1 LAPDLSEHDLITL
14 SGIPQTPRG
23 VSLEALQHSR
33 NWSSTDGGEAI
44 PLAESVTWRPAG
56 MCSMFVC
63 DIVAFGDT
71 ERDDEA
77 RAHVRASLYGGL
89 ERSFAA
95 GEISLGECHHEDR
108 GDGVMIVVPPHF
120 DTARLITSVLEEL
133 RAEIRRHNKL
143 SSDTAQLRLR
153 VAVHTGECRWDG
165 NGVVGEA
172 LNHAF
177 RILDAPAFKAALRA
191 SDADVALIVSQHVY
205 DEIVRHG
212 RGRVDP
218 GAYRQVDVS
227 VKETRTTAWIMMPG
241 GLAAVPPAAVVPSEP
256 AVYRG
261 GEIPGIDLVDL
272 LLRIP
277 RMAEQSGRDRVVGAL
292 PIHIGGVIARAA
304 DARSDVYEII
314 RTCRD
319 YDDGLP
325 LLFQTIR
332 AFVGDS
338 TTLREAE
345 DAVRRQLLEPE
356 RRDGFH

>member
-1 LAPDLSEHDLITL
+1 LT
-14 SGIPQTPRG
+14 
-23 VSLEALQHSR
+23 
-33 NWSSTDGGEAI
+33 
-44 PLAESVTWRPAG
+44 ESATWRPAG

-71 ERDDEA
+71 ERDDDT
-77 RAHVRASLYGGL
+77 RTHVRRSLYGGL

-95 GEISLGECHHEDR
+95 GEIPLGDCYQEDR

-133 RAEIRRHNKL
+133 RADIRRHNKL
-143 SSDTAQLRLR
+143 SSDKARLRLR

-165 NGVVGEA
+165 NGLVGES

-177 RILDAPAFKAALRA
+177 RILDAPVFKAALRT
-191 SDADVALIVSQHVY
+191 SDADVALIVSQHVH
-205 DEIVRHG
+205 DEVVRHG

-218 GAYRQVDVS
+218 AAYRRVEVS

-241 GLAAVPPAAVVPSEP
+241 GRAAVPSAAVVAPEP
-256 AVYRG
+256 VPAPYRG
-261 GEIPGIDLVDL
+261 GETAIPGIDLVDL

-292 PIHIGGVIARAA
+292 PLYIGGVISRAA

-338 TTLREAE
+338 STLRQAE
-345 DAVRRQLLEPE
+345 DAVRRQLLEPD
-356 RRDGFH
+356 RPD